1 MPDDWET
8 SAKIIRESGRKVL
21 GVASGQIKED
31 KETWWWNE
39 EVQESIE
46 KTRLAKKKGY
56 RQRALESRREY
67 KDRR

>member
-21 GVASGQIKED
+21 GVTTGQIKVD

-39 EVQESIE
+39 EVQESI
-46 KTRLAKKKGY
+46 KKKRLAKKKWY
-56 RQRALESRREY
+56 R
-67 KDRR
+67 